1 MNRNMIGYTC
11 KYTPIELL
19 AGFGAECAL
28 LNEETE
34 SFSVAEEQTHANLCC
49 HTKAMMQFCE
59 EKDIKE
65 LVLVNCCDS
74 VRRAYDVLKKSG
86 KLDFL
91 YFLDLPHN
99 DSVCARG
106 RFKNELISLAESYE
120 EYSGRSFDVDLFIK
134 SFKKAT
140 PMPNGDF
147 IAVLGARAGNELM
160 NSIEKKIPIS
170 VWNGTCS
177 NNRSVTADDN
187 FKSLSFDELMEQ
199 YANALLSQLPCMRMG
214 DISGRKQ
221 LLLSPNLKGILYHT
235 VKFCDYYGFEY
246 SNLKNETSLP
256 ILKFETDFTAGSAGQ
271 ISTRLEAFSESLFPK
286 INNTVAKGGKFAVGI
301 DSGSTSTDVVILDG
315 DGNICSHAVVR
326 TGAKAAVGAKK
337 ALEQALQKCGCTA
350 EDIGYTVAT
359 GYGRNSIEA
368 DEAITEITCHAK
380 GAHRLR
386 PQTKTIID
394 IGGQDSKVI
403 ILNDDGT
410 VKSFMMNDKC
420 AAGTGRFLE
429 LMAQTL
435 EISLDEMSRAGL
447 HYRENLVISSMC
459 TVFAESEVVSLVA
472 QNHSTGDIVH
482 GLNCSVANRT
492 ASMANRAGGKPEY
505 QMTGGVARNK
515 GVVKALEE
523 KLNAPL
529 WIADDPD
536 ICGALGAAMFAVERM
551 K

>member
-1 MNRNMIGYTC
+1 MIGYTC

-19 AGFGAECAL
+19 AGFGTECVL

-59 EKDIKE
+59 EKKIKE

-74 VRRAYDVLKKSG
+74 VRRAYDVLKQSG

-91 YFLDLPHN
+91 YFLDLPHE
-99 DSVCARG
+99 DSFCARE
-106 RFKNELISLAESYE
+106 RFKNELINLAESYA
-120 EYSGRSFDVDLFIK
+120 EYSGCSFDINLFLNA
-134 SFKKAT
+134 FKKAD
-140 PMPNGDF
+140 PMPNSDF
-147 IAVLGARAGNELM
+147 IAVLGARVGNDLM

-170 VWNGTCS
+170 VYNGTCS
-177 NNRSVTADDN
+177 NNRSVTADDD
-187 FKSLSFDELMEQ
+187 FKGLSFDELMER
-199 YANALLSQLPCMRMG
+199 YSAALLSQLPCMRMG

-246 SNLKNETSLP
+246 AKLKNETSLP

-286 INNTVAKGGKFAVGI
+286 MNNNIISKNGKYAIGI

-315 DGNICSHAVVR
+315 DGNIRSHAVVR
-326 TGAKAAVGAKK
+326 TGAKASVGAKK
-337 ALEQALQKCGCTA
+337 ALEEAMNKCGCSA
-350 EDIGYTVAT
+350 DDIGFTVAT

-380 GAHRLR
+380 GAYRLH

-403 ILNDDGT
+403 ILDNDGS

-435 EISLDEMSRAGL
+435 EISLEEMSQVGL

-472 QNHSTGDIVH
+472 QNHKTSDIVH

-492 ASMANRAGGKPEY
+492 ASMASRAGGKPEY

-529 WIADDPD
+529 WIAENPD
-536 ICGALGAAMFAVERM
+536 ICGALGAAMFALERM
-551 K
+551 NNK

>member
-1 MNRNMIGYTC
+1 MIGYTC

-19 AGFGAECAL
+19 AGFGAECVL

-34 SFSVAEEQTHANLCC
+34 SFSVAEEKTHANLCC
-49 HTKAMMQFCE
+49 HTKAMMQLCE
-59 EKDIKE
+59 EKKIKE

-74 VRRAYDVLKKSG
+74 VRRAYDVMKESG

-99 DSVCARG
+99 DSSCAAERL
-106 RFKNELISLAESYE
+106 KKELISLADSYSK
-120 EYSGRSFDVDLFIK
+120 YSNRSFSVDLFIK
-134 SFKKAT
+134 SFKEPS

-147 IAVLGARAGNELM
+147 IAVLGARAGNELI
-160 NSIEKKIPIS
+160 NSIEKKISIP

-177 NNRSVTADDN
+177 NNRTVALCDG
-187 FKSLSFDELMEQ
+187 FKSLSFDELMKQ

-246 SNLKNETSLP
+246 AKLKNETSLP
-256 ILKFETDFTAGSAGQ
+256 ILKFETDFTAGSSGQ
-271 ISTRLEAFSESLFPK
+271 IATRLEAFSESLFPK
-286 INNTVAKGGKFAVGI
+286 VNKNKISKGGKYAVGI
-301 DSGSTSTDVVILDG
+301 DSGSTSTDVVILNSDG
-315 DGNICSHAVVR
+315 SICSHAVVR
-326 TGAKAAVGAKK
+326 TGAKAAAGAKK
-337 ALEQALQKCGCTA
+337 ALEEAMKKCGCSA

-380 GAHRLR
+380 GAYSLH

-403 ILNDDGT
+403 ILDDDGS

-435 EISLDEMSRAGL
+435 EISLDEMSRTGL
-447 HYRENLVISSMC
+447 DFRENLVISSMC

-492 ASMANRAGGKPEY
+492 ASMASRAGGKPEY

-523 KLNAPL
+523 KLNAKL

-536 ICGALGAAMFAVERM
+536 ICGALGAAIFAMQRM
-551 K
+551 